1 MQAAHLLKQKPQS
14 SLKIPLLGAHA
25 RDLAVSEKTLM
36 EKKNCTLRATR
47 DHPVC
52 TEEFPDNSEANTD
65 LFQNETVLLLI
76 F

>member
-1 MQAAHLLKQKPQS
+1 MRAAHLLKQKPHS
-14 SLKIPLLGAHA
+14 SLKIPLLGAGA
-25 RDLAVSEKTLM
+25 KVLVVSEKSLM

-65 LFQNETVLLLI
+65 SFQNEAVLLLI
-76 F
+76 L